1 MVLLIF
7 SYAVLLLQSL
17 EIDKES
23 AAEIWRKK
31 NQSKDPFLQFL
42 KDADSL

>member
-1 MVLLIF
+1 MMFF
-7 SYAVLLLQSL
+7 SYAFLLFQSL
-17 EIDKES
+17 DIDKEAS
-23 AAEIWRKK
+23 AEIWRKK